1 MKLTYD
7 PEANAA
13 YVLLGDDIAAG
24 SLHHTVELES
34 LVEGTLLNADIGV
47 DGKLVG
53 FEIIGA
59 DRLID
64 ARLLREAPLPQG

>member
-1 MKLTYD
+1 VKLTYD

-13 YVLLGDDIAAG
+13 YILLGAEIAPG
-24 SLHHTVELES
+24 SLDHTVELEP
-34 LVEGTLLNADIGV
+34 LVEGTLLHADIGV

-59 DRLID
+59 DRLLD
-64 ARLLREAPLPQG
+64 ATLLREAPLP

>member
-13 YVLLGDDIAAG
+13 YILIGREIEPG
-24 SLHHTVELES
+24 SIDHTVEIAS
-34 LVEGTLLNADIGV
+34 PIEGTLLNADIGIN
-47 DGKLVG
+47 GKVLG

-59 DRLID
+59 DRVID
-64 ARLLREAPLPQG
+64 AEVLRSAPTP